1 MSFALAQALNGLA
14 YAATLFLVSAGLGL
28 VFGVMRITN
37 FAHGSLA
44 MLGAYIA
51 YSGVMQFGGADSTA
65 AYLAAIV
72 LAAVVVGLLG
82 IVLDRLLLGRLTELP
97 ELFQLL
103 ATFAVVLIVNDLAQR
118 LWGPQ
123 ELFAP
128 RVPGFRGVVTIA
140 GERFPSWH
148 LVTIAVAIVVWAGLT
163 LALKRT
169 RWGLLVRA
177 ATLDREMTAALG
189 VDQNRLFSS
198 VMFVGAALAGLG
210 GALMLPTATVNLQMD
225 LALVVEAFVVVVI
238 GGMGSLG
245 GAALAALLIG
255 EVHVFGIWL
264 LPQATLVLMF
274 VAMAVVL
281 TVRPA
286 GLFGRVSTRPD
297 VGLAIGDTPVPA
309 RWHWQSS
316 VVPVLFMVVLAT
328 LPSFASDYVVLMT
341 NQMMVFALYALS
353 LQLLIGQAGV
363 VSFGHAAFYGA
374 GSYVVGLGMRDFGIA
389 PSLGLLLAV
398 PIGAALAALF
408 ALIALRS
415 AGIYLAML
423 SLAFAQILW
432 SVAMQWTA
440 VTGGDNGLLG
450 LRADNDSSGYWLAWL
465 ALALVLVAATFARRT
480 VFMARLRAA
489 RDSPLRAAAI
499 GIDVRRVRGA
509 AFAISGA
516 VAASAGA
523 LMTIHTGGVFPAS
536 LSIPVS
542 VNGLAMLL
550 LGGLHSVAG
559 AVVGAFV
566 FHGLEAEMIRLT
578 DYWRLLL
585 GATLLV
591 LVLGFRGGLAGAFAR
606 WRKPA

>member
-14 YAATLFLVSAGLGL
+14 YAATLFLIAAGLGL

-51 YSGVMQFGGADSTA
+51 YSLVMRLGGAQSTA
-65 AYLAAIV
+65 IYLASML
-72 LAAVVVGLLG
+72 LAALAVGVIG
-82 IVLDRLLLGRLTELP
+82 IVLDRVLLSRLADLP

-103 ATFAVVLIVNDLAQR
+103 ATFAVVLIVNDLSQR
-118 LWGPQ
+118 IWGPQ

-128 RVPGFRGVVTIA
+128 RVPGFRGAVLID
-140 GERFPSWH
+140 GEPFPSWH
-148 LVTIAVAIVVWAGLT
+148 IVTIVAALLVWASMT

-189 VDQNRLFSS
+189 VDQRRLFSS

-210 GALMLPTATVNLQMD
+210 GALLLPTTTVNLQMD

-245 GAALAALLIG
+245 GAALAALLVG
-255 EVHVFGIWL
+255 ELHVFGIWL
-264 LPQATLVLMF
+264 LPEATLVLMF

-281 TVRPA
+281 TLRPA

-297 VGLAIGDTPVPA
+297 PGLRIGDRPA
-309 RWHWQSS
+309 PDRWQPRS
-316 VVPVLFMVVLAT
+316 VVTPIAFMAT
-328 LPSFASDYVVLMT
+328 LALLPWSGSDYATLMA
-341 NQMMVFALYALS
+341 NEMMVFALYALS
-353 LQLLIGQAGV
+353 LQLLVGQAGI
-363 VSFGHAAFYGA
+363 VSFGHAAFFGA
-374 GSYVVGLGMRDFGIA
+374 GGYVVALGFEHLGIA
-389 PSLGLLLAV
+389 PGLGLLLAI
-398 PIGAALAALF
+398 PSGALLAALF
-408 ALIALRS
+408 AAFALRS

-432 SVAMQWTA
+432 SVAIQW
-440 VTGGDNGLLG
+440 VGLTGGDNGLLG
-450 LRADNDSSGYWLAWL
+450 IRAAGDGSAYWYAWL
-465 ALALVLVAATFARRT
+465 ALGVALALGMLARRT

-489 RDSPLRAAAI
+489 RDSPLRAAAL
-499 GIDVRRVRGA
+499 GIDVRRVRIL
-509 AFAISGA
+509 AFTISGA
-516 VAASAGA
+516 VAATGGA
-523 LMTIHTGGVFPAS
+523 LMTLQTGGAFPAN

-542 VNGLAMLL
+542 VDGLSMLL

-559 AVVGAFV
+559 AVIGAFV

-578 DYWRLLL
+578 EAWRLVL

-591 LVLGFRGGLAGAFAR
+591 LVLGFRGGLVGAWDR
-606 WRKPA
+606 WRA